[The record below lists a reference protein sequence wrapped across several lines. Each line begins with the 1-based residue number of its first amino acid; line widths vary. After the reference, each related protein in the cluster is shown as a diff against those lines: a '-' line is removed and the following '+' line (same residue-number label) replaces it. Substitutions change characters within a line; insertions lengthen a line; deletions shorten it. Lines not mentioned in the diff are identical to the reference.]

1 MSWFGGEPLLG
12 YKEIIELSTRLNAY
26 AEENHIIYSSDMTTN
41 GYLLSETFLD
51 QLVNLAKVTNY
62 QVTVDGSR
70 EGHEYQRVLRNGKG
84 SYNKIIENLKN
95 AAKTNLRFNIVIRL
109 NVSKDNYKYI
119 KDFLINDGAIFKND
133 KRFFLIFRNVGDW
146 GNGERE
152 GDYFVERLDNDIS
165 YSVIFLRNR
174 TWISNRRYSN
184 WPK

>member
-1 MSWFGGEPLLG
+1 MKERNYKELCVSWFGGEPLLG

-119 KDFLINDGAIFKND
+119 KDFLMHPQNYLHHYYVSCYSSLY
-133 KRFFLIFRNVGDW
+133 FLIYFAQKSLYFRH
-146 GNGERE
+146 
-152 GDYFVERLDNDIS
+152 FVQLG
-165 YSVIFLRNR
+165 
-174 TWISNRRYSN
+174 
-184 WPK
+184 